1 MILHE
6 LAAAFVAQAAEGQQ
20 EAGAVGT
27 FVNLIP
33 LLLMFAVF
41 YFILIRPANKQRREH
56 QNLLN
61 ALKKDDQIITT
72 GGIHGKIVAIEEKIA
87 TVEIADKV
95 KIKILRDRIAGHVEN
110 KEQGA

>member
-1 MILHE
+1 MIWQGL
-6 LAAAFVAQAAEGQQ
+6 LTSVVAQAQEGE

-61 ALKKDDQIITT
+61 ALKKDDQIVTT
-72 GGIHGKIVAIEEKIA
+72 GGIYGKIVSIEEKIA
-87 TVEIADKV
+87 TIEIADKV
-95 KIKILRDRIAGHVEN
+95 KIKILRDRISGRPATE
-110 KEQGA
+110 EQTK